1 MASNPSM
8 ARVLVVEDSAGLREI
23 MSIGLRASG
32 HDVAQA
38 PDGRR
43 ALDLQREHPYEVVVT
58 DLFMPEMDGIETIQT
73 LRQEFPD
80 IAIVAI
86 SGVPTKTGADFL
98 EVAEKLG
105 ADRVL
110 RKPFT
115 IPELLAAVEA
125 ARRR

>member
-1 MASNPSM
+1 MAS
-8 ARVLVVEDSAGLREI
+8 VLLVEDSTGLREL
-23 MSIGLRASG
+23 MSIGLRANG
-32 HDVAQA
+32 YEVGQA

-43 ALDLQREHPYEVVVT
+43 ALTMQREKPFEVVVT

-98 EVAEKLG
+98 EVAHELG
-105 ADRVL
+105 ADQVL

-115 IPELLAAVEA
+115 IPELIAAVEA
-125 ARRR
+125 ARTAP

>member
-1 MASNPSM
+1 MPS
-8 ARVLVVEDSAGLREI
+8 VLVVDDSSGLREI
-23 MSIGLRASG
+23 ISIGLRANG
-32 HDVAQA
+32 YEVAQA
-38 PDGRR
+38 SDGRR
-43 ALDLQREHPYEVVVT
+43 ALRMQREKSYEVVVT

-115 IPELLAAVEA
+115 IHELVEAVEA
-125 ARRR
+125 ARTAP

>member
-1 MASNPSM
+1 MPT
-8 ARVLVVEDSAGLREI
+8 VLVVDDSSGLREL
-23 MSIGLRASG
+23 MSIGLRANG
-32 HDVAQA
+32 YEVGQA

-43 ALDLQREHPYEVVVT
+43 ALSMLSEKRYEVVVT

-98 EVAEKLG
+98 EVAHELG

-115 IPELLAAVEA
+115 IPELVAAVEA
-125 ARRR
+125 ARRAP

>member
-1 MASNPSM
+1 MPT
-8 ARVLVVEDSAGLREI
+8 VLVVDDSAGLREI
-23 MSIGLRASG
+23 MSIGLRANG
-32 HDVAQA
+32 YEVGQA

-43 ALDLQREHPYEVVVT
+43 ALSMQREKPYEVVVT

-80 IAIVAI
+80 IGIVAI

-98 EVAEKLG
+98 EVAHELG
-105 ADRVL
+105 ADQVL

-115 IPELLAAVEA
+115 IPELIAAVEA
-125 ARRR
+125 ARASP